1 MIETA
6 PGRADIEV
14 LCRIERQVHATP
26 QGLSVSAAKRPV
38 ALRLDGAAVTVLE
51 AECGPGDH
59 AAIAAAFGTDS

>member
-1 MIETA
+1 MPHRT
-6 PGRADIEV
+6 PGPR
-14 LCRIERQVHATP
+14 HP